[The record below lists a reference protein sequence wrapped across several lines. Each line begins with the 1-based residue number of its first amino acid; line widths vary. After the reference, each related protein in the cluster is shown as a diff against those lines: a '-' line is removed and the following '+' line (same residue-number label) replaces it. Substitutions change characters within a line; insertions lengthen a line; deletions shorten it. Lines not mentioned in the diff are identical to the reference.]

1 MMSQITISNTLI
13 QTTVAPEMRGRVI
26 SFYAMA
32 FFGMQPLGGLVIG
45 SISQRIGVE
54 NTVLAEGIIA
64 LLIGALH
71 IRFLQRN
78 KLRRNATSLISNQSI
93 EIAVPV

>member
-1 MMSQITISNTLI
+1 
-13 QTTVAPEMRGRVI
+13 MRGRVI

-54 NTVLAEGIIA
+54 NTVFAEGIIA
-64 LLIGALH
+64 LLIGVLH
-71 IRFLQRN
+71 VRFLHKN
-78 KLRRNATSLISNQSI
+78 KIKENVAPLVEKHPI
-93 EIAVPV
+93 EIALQA